1 MPQAGFYSR
10 LLKRVQYPFIGGWY
24 NIMSR
29 LDRDA
34 DMIFMNY
41 GWASLDPAADRLA
54 LEVEDEPNR
63 YCIQLYHRVASAVDL
78 CGLDVLEIGC
88 GRGGGASYCMRYLRP
103 NSLTGLD
110 LATKGIEFCKRHY
123 AVPGLTFVQGNAQAL
138 EFGAGTFDVVINVES
153 SHCYNSMARFLS
165 EVRRVLKP
173 GGYFLFADH
182 RFKET
187 AGKMRQRLKDS
198 GLVVC
203 EEENISANVVKA
215 LGVDNAR
222 KQALIQR
229 KIPRVLRHFF
239 NEFAGMEGTRS
250 SYATLRSGDKVYLRF
265 VCQKVDQTPS
275 SN

>member
-10 LLKRVQYPFIGGWY
+10 LLNKVQSPFIGEWY
-24 NIMSR
+24 NTMSR

-41 GWASLDPAADRLA
+41 GWASLDPAAVPLA
-54 LEVEDEPNR
+54 LEAEDEPNR
-63 YCIQLYHRVASAVDL
+63 YCIQLYHLVASAVDL
-78 CGLDVLEIGC
+78 SGRDVLEVGC
-88 GRGGGASYCMRYLRP
+88 GRGGGASCCMRYLKP
-103 NSLTGLD
+103 SSLTGLD
-110 LATKGIEFCKRHY
+110 LAAKAIEFCTLHHR
-123 AVPGLTFVQGNAQAL
+123 VPGLAFVQGNAQAL
-138 EFGAGTFDVVINVES
+138 EFGAGTFDVIINVES

-182 RFKET
+182 RFKESV
-187 AGKMRQRLKDS
+187 AKLRQRLKDS
-198 GLVVC
+198 SLVLR

-215 LGVDNAR
+215 LELDNAR

-250 SYATLRSGDKVYLRF
+250 SYTTLRSGDKVYLRF
-265 VCQKVDQTPS
+265 VCQKVDQT
-275 SN
+275 